1 MFGLVFS
8 KRKRVQK
15 ARAQKMLAEV
25 NGFARS
31 EAFYK
36 ELGVPDTMTGRF
48 DLISLVAALVIIRLK
63 RIESEESQAMAQRF
77 FDVMFRQFDYSLR
90 ESGVGDL
97 GVPKHMKR
105 MMQGIQGRTHFY
117 EMAYVG
123 GVDENGKTL
132 NMDDKLDILNR
143 NLYSGVMDDTDS
155 QLAECYAVT
164 LSVANHIMAV
174 EDRDI
179 LLGELTLPRYE
190 DLLMNEKSAA

>member
-15 ARAQKMLAEV
+15 IRAQKMLSAV

-31 EAFYK
+31 QAFYK

-48 DLISLVAALVIIRLK
+48 DLISLVASFVIIRLK
-63 RIESEESQAMAQRF
+63 QMETQESQAMAQRF

-117 EMAYVG
+117 EMAYIG
-123 GVDENGKTL
+123 GVDENGKAL

-143 NLYSGVMDDTDS
+143 NLYSGVMDDSDS
-155 QLAECYAVT
+155 QLAACHDVIAS
-164 LSVANHIMAV
+164 LANHIMART
-174 EDRDI
+174 DQDI
-179 LLGELTLPRYE
+179 LLGELSLPAYDE
-190 DLLMNEKSAA
+190 LLMNEKSAA

>member
-15 ARAQKMLAEV
+15 IRAQKMLAEV
-25 NGFARS
+25 NALAREQS
-31 EAFYK
+31 FYK

-48 DLISLVAALVIIRLK
+48 DLISLVAAFVIIRLK
-63 RIESEESQAMAQRF
+63 QIETQESQAMAQRF

-105 MMQGIQGRTHFY
+105 MMQGMQGRTHFY

-132 NMDDKLDILNR
+132 NQDDKLDILNR
-143 NLYSGVMDDTDS
+143 NLYSGVLDDADS
-155 QLAECYAVT
+155 QLASCYDVT
-164 LSVANHIMAV
+164 STLADHIMRLTDH
-174 EDRDI
+174 EI
-179 LLGELTLPRYE
+179 LAGELMLPAYDE
-190 DLLMNEKSAA
+190 LLTNKKSAA